1 MGIFSRITDII
12 NSNLNGMLDKA
23 EDPEKMARL
32 IVQEMEDTLVEVRST
47 AVRTIARKKELQR
60 HVTHLQDEATE
71 WQRKAELAV
80 SKDREDLAR
89 AALAARTRAQEQ
101 AAQSEKELRHVE
113 QEVAKLDEDTSKLKT
128 KLSDA
133 KARQKTIS
141 LRAASADTRLKV
153 RQQTH
158 DGRIDDAIRKFDQFE
173 ARIDGVEAQ
182 VEAYDLG
189 EKDKAP
195 LAGLAKGSDKLD
207 AELEQLREKLG
218 KAKPAAADKK

>member
-32 IVQEMEDTLVEVRST
+32 IVQEMEDTLVEVRSA

-60 HVTHLQDEATE
+60 HVAHLQGEAAE
-71 WQRKAELAV
+71 WQRKAELAM

-89 AALAARTRAQEQ
+89 AALAARSRAQSLAEH
-101 AAQSEKELRHVE
+101 SEKELHHVE
-113 QEVAKLDEDTSKLKT
+113 QEVARLDEDTSKLKS
-128 KLSDA
+128 KLADA

-141 LRAASADTRLKV
+141 LRATSADSRLKV
-153 RQQTH
+153 RQQIS

-173 ARIDGVEAQ
+173 ARVDGVEAQ
-182 VEAYDLG
+182 VEAYDMG
-189 EKDKAP
+189 EAARSP
-195 LAGLAKGSDKLD
+195 YSGLAKGSDKLD

-218 KAKPAAADKK
+218 KAKPAAPEKK

>member
-1 MGIFSRITDII
+1 MGIFSRLTDII

-60 HVTHLQDEATE
+60 TLAHFESEVAE

-89 AALAARTRAQEQ
+89 AALAARARAQENV
-101 AAQSEKELRHVE
+101 AAIALELKHTE
-113 QEVAKLDEDTSKLKT
+113 QEVARLDEDTAKLKG
-128 KLSDA
+128 KLADA
-133 KARQKTIS
+133 RIRQKAIT
-141 LRAASADTRLKV
+141 LRAASADSRLKV
-153 RQQTH
+153 RKQIA
-158 DGRIDDAIRKFDQFE
+158 DGRVDEALRKFDEFE
-173 ARIDGVEAQ
+173 ARVDGVEAE

-189 EKDKAP
+189 ADKTAR
-195 LAGLAKGSDKLD
+195 GGDKVE
-207 AELEQLREKLG
+207 AELEELRARLG
-218 KAKPAAADKK
+218 KAKPADPDKK